1 MNKVLLITTVYRI
14 GERIYPIIPELSKF
28 CSIDLLRV
36 NEMSYDMRWYGD
48 IDPRMIFDA
57 KYLEFIDDVYDG
69 GFESSRLN
77 PSKELRDFDFE
88 GYDIILYDDDRNR
101 HGVHLLYEQTQNTD
115 CSMIGNVH
123 GNWWF
128 PPKSHITQ
136 FYKQAFDYAFV
147 FGQKEKDASTNNDY
161 ILTGGIPSN
170 DELKYYERT
179 DDFILVIVNFLGN
192 RDCPFDVQ
200 FDENF
205 MKESG
210 LLELQKEY
218 DKKVVFKLKSRA
230 DHPYPDRD
238 FQYLESIVPKEL
250 DYMVMMDFEDNNQLI
265 CGANIVISAP
275 STFAFKSIQKGI
287 PTILID
293 GAGITGNFYDYR
305 GLVQLNKNDI
315 LNSVEEQIENGR
327 DEEFINYTIEGGS
340 EFNCTETYINK
351 LRNFL

>member
-1 MNKVLLITTVYRI
+1 MNKVLLITTVYRL
-14 GERIYPIIPELSKF
+14 GEKIYPIIPELSKF

-48 IDPRMIFDA
+48 IDPRMLFEARYID
-57 KYLEFIDDVYDG
+57 FIDDVYDA

-77 PSKELRDFDFE
+77 PSKEMIDFDIK

-136 FYKQAFDYAFV
+136 FYKKAFDYAFV
-147 FGQKEKDASTNNDY
+147 FGQKEKDASENNDY
-161 ILTGGIPSN
+161 IFTVGIPSN

-218 DKKVVFKLKSRA
+218 DKRVVFKLKSRA
-230 DHPYPDRD
+230 DQPYPDKD
-238 FQYLESIVPKEL
+238 FQYLASIVPKEL
-250 DYMVMMDFEDNNQLI
+250 DYIVMMDFEDNNQLI
-265 CGANIVISAP
+265 CGASIVISAP

-305 GLVQLNKNDI
+305 GLVQLNKKDI

-327 DEEFINYTIEGGS
+327 DEEFINYTIEGGLD
-340 EFNCTETYINK
+340 FNCTETYINK